1 MSDFSMIKASRLAL
15 YGLVLT
21 ALAGCAAPIKSR
33 AEPGGSSAT
42 VEGFQYFLTKSKISV
57 AVAVR
62 LDDCGDKTALIRPVV
77 TLLAA
82 TSKALPVADTSA
94 AFNVSPRDAWNLFR
108 SIDTAQI
115 DLTDDRR
122 IASYSAAV
130 TDKTVEVLTALV
142 KAAGTF
148 GLETFAFKQSR
159 AVAQTPPAQPPAN
172 FCTPMARE
180 LIAARNEATQALNDL
195 RASRSLLLGTT
206 TASRGFAETLTAID
220 GAIEKQRAVIEA
232 AKTRLTKSV
241 GLNLTPAAS
250 ESTKSDDQTIDLVS
264 GWFEGISPDM
274 ITFVATI
281 DRKGGLPD
289 AGAASFDTAGAA
301 GIFYRIPPAGVPVT
315 LNATR
320 KSASM
325 AQLTVAIDGGS
336 ALEQATPDIP
346 PEIRVGPPQPLSV
359 SPVKVA
365 QWGRLAI
372 MPSDVGWLTSNS
384 VKSSFDEWG
393 VPKSASWTSTPASIA
408 GLLGVA
414 SQADALLNKKTPAVD
429 PAAEA
434 KADLL
439 LRLLKICKDADPT
452 AVPAFCAGLTK

>member
-33 AEPGGSSAT
+33 AELGGSSAT

-57 AVAVR
+57 AVAAR

-82 TSKALPVADTSA
+82 TSKSLPVADTSA

-130 TDKTVEVLTALV
+130 TDKTVEVLAALV
-142 KAAGTF
+142 KVAGLWSPPSILSQSKEKKSKEQPQ
-148 GLETFAFKQSR
+148 LEAY
-159 AVAQTPPAQPPAN
+159 
-172 FCTPMARE
+172 CTLAARE
-180 LIAARNEATQALNDL
+180 LIAARNEATQALNAL
-195 RASRSLLLGTT
+195 RDSRSLLLRAT

-220 GAIEKQRAVIEA
+220 SAIEKQRIVIDA
-232 AKTRLTKSV
+232 TKARLTKSV

-250 ESTKSDDQTIDLVS
+250 ESTKSDTQTIDLVS

-372 MPSDVGWLTSNS
+372 MPSDIGWLTSNS

-414 SQADALLNKKTPAVD
+414 SQADALLNKKAPAVD
-429 PAAEA
+429 PTAEA